1 MPWVIRIPRLAR
13 VTAASGAVWLRYR
26 VTSVPRLTGGSGAM
40 APGVMAPGAVD
51 TGSPV
56 WYTEPVLVQRVK
68 REEPMVNSK
77 SSLRVITIIVV
88 VGLLI
93 IGALWIHNDLKA
105 VARVNSTNITWKQFN
120 DALKKQSGNQMLAGL
135 LREELIR
142 QGAKQSNITVTDE
155 DVQSEL
161 DRLADQFGSTVGL
174 EQVLSQY
181 GMTLDDLRG
190 QIRSTLLLEGIAAK
204 DVTVEEE
211 ELKTYYEENKDKY
224 TEPEQVKARHILVED
239 EETAKSI
246 LKQLEMGEDFAEIAK
261 EKSTDPGSKDK
272 GGDLGFFERGVMDTS
287 FEEVAFSL
295 GIGETSA
302 PVTTM
307 FGYHIIR
314 VEDKKPER
322 LLPYEN
328 VQDDVRKQVIKQKAK
343 LTSAVLSELKDAA
356 QIKIND
362 KDLEG
367 AIYSIAY

>member
-1 MPWVIRIPRLAR
+1 MPR
-13 VTAASGAVWLRYR
+13 
-26 VTSVPRLTGGSGAM
+26 
-40 APGVMAPGAVD
+40 GAVD
-51 TGSPV
+51 TGSSV
-56 WYTEPVLVQRVK
+56 WYTKPVLVQRVK

-77 SSLRVITIIVV
+77 SSLRVVVIIVV

-93 IGALWIHNDLKA
+93 IGALWTYNDLKA

-142 QGAKQSNITVTDE
+142 QGAKQHNITVIDE

-161 DRLADQFGSTVGL
+161 DRLADQFGSTAGL

-181 GMTLDDLRG
+181 GMSLDDLRG
-190 QIRSTLLLEGIAAK
+190 QIKSTLLLEGIAAK

-211 ELKTYYEENKDKY
+211 ELKTYYEENKDRY

-246 LKQLEMGEDFAEIAK
+246 LKKLESGEDFAEIAK
-261 EKSTDPGSKDK
+261 EKSSDSGSKDK
-272 GGDLGFFERGVMDTS
+272 GGDLGFFERGVMDAS
-287 FEEVAFSL
+287 FEEAAFNL

-302 PVTTM
+302 PVKTM

-322 LLPYEN
+322 LAAFEE
-328 VQDDVRKQVIKQKAK
+328 VKDDVRKQVIKQKSK
-343 LTSAVLSELKDAA
+343 LTSEVLSDLKDAA

-362 KDLEG
+362 KELED
-367 AIYSIAY
+367 AIYSITY

>member
-1 MPWVIRIPRLAR
+1 
-13 VTAASGAVWLRYR
+13 
-26 VTSVPRLTGGSGAM
+26 
-40 APGVMAPGAVD
+40 
-51 TGSPV
+51 
-56 WYTEPVLVQRVK
+56 VK

-77 SSLRVITIIVV
+77 SSLRVVVIIVV

-93 IGALWIHNDLKA
+93 IGALWTYNDLKA

-142 QGAKQSNITVTDE
+142 QGAKQHNITVIDE

-161 DRLADQFGSTVGL
+161 DRLADQFGSTAGL

-181 GMTLDDLRG
+181 GMSLDDLRG
-190 QIRSTLLLEGIAAK
+190 QIKSTLLLEGIAAK

-211 ELKTYYEENKDKY
+211 ELKTYYEENKDRY

-246 LKQLEMGEDFAEIAK
+246 LKKLESGEDFAEIAK
-261 EKSTDPGSKDK
+261 EKSSDSGSKDK
-272 GGDLGFFERGVMDTS
+272 GGDLGFFERGVMDAS
-287 FEEVAFSL
+287 FEEAAFNL

-302 PVTTM
+302 PVKTM

-322 LLPYEN
+322 LAAFEE
-328 VQDDVRKQVIKQKAK
+328 VQDDVRKQVIKQKSK
-343 LTSAVLSELKDAA
+343 LTSEVLSDLKDAA

-362 KDLEG
+362 KELED
-367 AIYSIAY
+367 AVYNITY

>member
-1 MPWVIRIPRLAR
+1 
-13 VTAASGAVWLRYR
+13 
-26 VTSVPRLTGGSGAM
+26 
-40 APGVMAPGAVD
+40 
-51 TGSPV
+51 
-56 WYTEPVLVQRVK
+56 
-68 REEPMVNSK
+68 MVNSK
-77 SSLRVITIIVV
+77 SSLRVVVIIVV

-93 IGALWIHNDLKA
+93 IGALWTYNDLKA

-142 QGAKQSNITVTDE
+142 QGAKQHNITVIDE

-161 DRLADQFGSTVGL
+161 DRLADQFGSTAGL

-181 GMTLDDLRG
+181 GMSLDDLRG
-190 QIRSTLLLEGIAAK
+190 QIKSTLLLEGIAAK

-211 ELKTYYEENKDKY
+211 ELKTYYEENKDRY

-246 LKQLEMGEDFAEIAK
+246 LKKLESGEDFAEIAK
-261 EKSTDPGSKDK
+261 EKSSDSGSKDK
-272 GGDLGFFERGVMDTS
+272 GGDLGFFERGVMDAS
-287 FEEVAFSL
+287 FEEAAFNL

-302 PVTTM
+302 PVKTM

-322 LLPYEN
+322 LAAFEE
-328 VQDDVRKQVIKQKAK
+328 VQDDVRKQVIKQKSK
-343 LTSAVLSELKDAA
+343 LTSEVLSDLIDAA
-356 QIKIND
+356 QIKFND
-362 KDLEG
+362 KELED
-367 AIYSIAY
+367 AIYSITY

>member
-1 MPWVIRIPRLAR
+1 
-13 VTAASGAVWLRYR
+13 
-26 VTSVPRLTGGSGAM
+26 
-40 APGVMAPGAVD
+40 
-51 TGSPV
+51 
-56 WYTEPVLVQRVK
+56 
-68 REEPMVNSK
+68 MVNSK
-77 SSLRVITIIVV
+77 SSLRVVVIIVV

-93 IGALWIHNDLKA
+93 IGALWTYNDLKA

-142 QGAKQSNITVTDE
+142 QGAKQHNITVIDE

-161 DRLADQFGSTVGL
+161 DRLADQFGSTAGL

-181 GMTLDDLRG
+181 GMSLDDLRG
-190 QIRSTLLLEGIAAK
+190 QIKSTLLLEGIAAK

-211 ELKTYYEENKDKY
+211 ELKTYYEENKDRY
-224 TEPEQVKARHILVED
+224 TEPEQVKARHILGED

-246 LKQLEMGEDFAEIAK
+246 LKKLESGEDFAEIAK
-261 EKSTDPGSKDK
+261 EKSSDSGSKDK
-272 GGDLGFFERGVMDTS
+272 GGDLGFFERGVMDAS
-287 FEEVAFSL
+287 FEEAAFNL

-302 PVTTM
+302 PVKTM

-322 LLPYEN
+322 LAAFEE
-328 VQDDVRKQVIKQKAK
+328 VRDDVRKQVIKQKSK
-343 LTSAVLSELKDAA
+343 LTSEVLSDLKDAA

-362 KDLEG
+362 KELES
-367 AIYSIAY
+367 AVYSITY

>member
-1 MPWVIRIPRLAR
+1 
-13 VTAASGAVWLRYR
+13 
-26 VTSVPRLTGGSGAM
+26 
-40 APGVMAPGAVD
+40 
-51 TGSPV
+51 
-56 WYTEPVLVQRVK
+56 VK

-77 SSLRVITIIVV
+77 SSLRVVVIIVV

-93 IGALWIHNDLKA
+93 IGALWTYNDLKA

-181 GMTLDDLRG
+181 GMSLDDLRG
-190 QIRSTLLLEGIAAK
+190 QIKSTLLLEGIAAK

-211 ELKTYYEENKDKY
+211 ELRTYYEENKDKY

-246 LKQLEMGEDFAEIAK
+246 LKKLETGEDFAEIAK
-261 EKSTDPGSKDK
+261 EESADSGSKDK
-272 GGDLGFFERGVMDTS
+272 GGDLGFFERGVMDAS
-287 FEEVAFSL
+287 FEEAAFSL
-295 GIGETSA
+295 GIGEISA
-302 PVTTM
+302 PVKTM

-322 LLPYEN
+322 LAPFEE
-328 VQDDVRKQVIKQKAK
+328 VRDDVRKQVIKQKSK
-343 LTSAVLSELKDAA
+343 LTSEVLSDLKDAA

-362 KDLEG
+362 KELES
-367 AIYSIAY
+367 AVYSITY

>member
-1 MPWVIRIPRLAR
+1 
-13 VTAASGAVWLRYR
+13 
-26 VTSVPRLTGGSGAM
+26 
-40 APGVMAPGAVD
+40 
-51 TGSPV
+51 
-56 WYTEPVLVQRVK
+56 VK

-77 SSLRVITIIVV
+77 SSLRVVVIIVV

-93 IGALWIHNDLKA
+93 IGALWTYNDLKA

-142 QGAKQSNITVTDE
+142 QGAKQHNITVIDE

-161 DRLADQFGSTVGL
+161 DRLADQFGSTAGL

-181 GMTLDDLRG
+181 GMSLDDLRG
-190 QIRSTLLLEGIAAK
+190 QIKSTLLLEGIAAK

-211 ELKTYYEENKDKY
+211 ELKTYYEENKDRY

-246 LKQLEMGEDFAEIAK
+246 LKKLESGEDFAEIAK
-261 EKSTDPGSKDK
+261 EKSSDSGSKDK
-272 GGDLGFFERGVMDTS
+272 GGDLGFFERGVMDAS
-287 FEEVAFSL
+287 FEEAAFNL

-302 PVTTM
+302 PVKTM

-322 LLPYEN
+322 LAAFEE
-328 VQDDVRKQVIKQKAK
+328 VQDDVRKQVIKQKSK
-343 LTSAVLSELKDAA
+343 LTSEVLSDLKDAA

-362 KDLEG
+362 KELED
-367 AIYSIAY
+367 AIYSITY

>member
-1 MPWVIRIPRLAR
+1 
-13 VTAASGAVWLRYR
+13 
-26 VTSVPRLTGGSGAM
+26 
-40 APGVMAPGAVD
+40 
-51 TGSPV
+51 
-56 WYTEPVLVQRVK
+56 
-68 REEPMVNSK
+68 MVNSK
-77 SSLRVITIIVV
+77 RSLRVVVIIVV

-93 IGALWIHNDLKA
+93 IGALWTYNDLKA

-181 GMTLDDLRG
+181 GMSLDDLRG
-190 QIRSTLLLEGIAAK
+190 QIKSTLLLEGIAAK

-211 ELKTYYEENKDKY
+211 ELRTYYEENKDKY

-246 LKQLEMGEDFAEIAK
+246 LKKLETGEDFAEIAK
-261 EKSTDPGSKDK
+261 EESADSGSKDK
-272 GGDLGFFERGVMDTS
+272 GGDLGFFERGVMDAS
-287 FEEVAFSL
+287 FEEAAFSL
-295 GIGETSA
+295 GIGEISA
-302 PVTTM
+302 PVKTM

-322 LLPYEN
+322 LAPFEE
-328 VQDDVRKQVIKQKAK
+328 VRDDVRKQVIKQKSK
-343 LTSAVLSELKDAA
+343 LTSEVLSDLKDAA

-362 KDLEG
+362 KELES
-367 AIYSIAY
+367 AVYSITY

>member
-1 MPWVIRIPRLAR
+1 
-13 VTAASGAVWLRYR
+13 
-26 VTSVPRLTGGSGAM
+26 
-40 APGVMAPGAVD
+40 
-51 TGSPV
+51 
-56 WYTEPVLVQRVK
+56 
-68 REEPMVNSK
+68 MVNSK
-77 SSLRVITIIVV
+77 SSLRVVVIIVV

-93 IGALWIHNDLKA
+93 IGALWTYNDLKA

-142 QGAKQSNITVTDE
+142 QGAKQHNITVIDE

-161 DRLADQFGSTVGL
+161 DRLADQFGSTAGL

-181 GMTLDDLRG
+181 GMSLDDLRG
-190 QIRSTLLLEGIAAK
+190 QIKSTLLLEGIAAK

-211 ELKTYYEENKDKY
+211 ELKTYYEENKDRY

-246 LKQLEMGEDFAEIAK
+246 LKKLESGEDFAEIAK
-261 EKSTDPGSKDK
+261 EKSSDSGSKDK
-272 GGDLGFFERGVMDTS
+272 GGDLGFFERGVMDAS
-287 FEEVAFSL
+287 FEEAAFNL

-302 PVTTM
+302 PVKTM

-322 LLPYEN
+322 LAAFEE
-328 VQDDVRKQVIKQKAK
+328 VRDDVRKQVIKQKSK
-343 LTSAVLSELKDAA
+343 LTSEVLSDLKDAA

-362 KDLEG
+362 KELED
-367 AIYSIAY
+367 AVYNITY

>member
-1 MPWVIRIPRLAR
+1 
-13 VTAASGAVWLRYR
+13 
-26 VTSVPRLTGGSGAM
+26 
-40 APGVMAPGAVD
+40 
-51 TGSPV
+51 
-56 WYTEPVLVQRVK
+56 
-68 REEPMVNSK
+68 MVNSK
-77 SSLRVITIIVV
+77 SSLRVVVIIVV

-93 IGALWIHNDLKA
+93 IGALWTYNDLKA

-142 QGAKQSNITVTDE
+142 QGAKQHNITVIDE

-161 DRLADQFGSTVGL
+161 DRLADQFGSTAGL

-181 GMTLDDLRG
+181 GMSLDDLRG
-190 QIRSTLLLEGIAAK
+190 QIKSTLLLEGIAAK

-211 ELKTYYEENKDKY
+211 ELKTYYEENKDRY

-246 LKQLEMGEDFAEIAK
+246 LKKLESGEDFAEIAK
-261 EKSTDPGSKDK
+261 EKSSDSGSKDK
-272 GGDLGFFERGVMDTS
+272 GGDLGFFERGVMDAS
-287 FEEVAFSL
+287 FEEAAFNL

-302 PVTTM
+302 PVKTM

-322 LLPYEN
+322 LAAFEE
-328 VQDDVRKQVIKQKAK
+328 VQDDVRKQVIKQKSK
-343 LTSAVLSELKDAA
+343 LTSEVLSDLKDAA

-362 KDLEG
+362 KELED
-367 AIYSIAY
+367 AVYNITY

>member
-1 MPWVIRIPRLAR
+1 
-13 VTAASGAVWLRYR
+13 
-26 VTSVPRLTGGSGAM
+26 
-40 APGVMAPGAVD
+40 
-51 TGSPV
+51 
-56 WYTEPVLVQRVK
+56 
-68 REEPMVNSK
+68 MVNSK
-77 SSLRVITIIVV
+77 SSLRVVVIIVV

-93 IGALWIHNDLKA
+93 IGALWTYNDLKA

-181 GMTLDDLRG
+181 GMSLDDLRG
-190 QIRSTLLLEGIAAK
+190 QIKSTLLLEGIAAK

-211 ELKTYYEENKDKY
+211 ELRTYYEENKDKY

-246 LKQLEMGEDFAEIAK
+246 LKKLETGEDFAEIAK
-261 EKSTDPGSKDK
+261 EESADSGSKDK
-272 GGDLGFFERGVMDTS
+272 GGDLGFFERGVMDAS
-287 FEEVAFSL
+287 FEEAAFSL
-295 GIGETSA
+295 GIGEISA
-302 PVTTM
+302 PVKTM

-322 LLPYEN
+322 LAPFEE
-328 VQDDVRKQVIKQKAK
+328 VRDDVRKQVIKQKSK
-343 LTSAVLSELKDAA
+343 LTSEVLSDLKDAA

-362 KDLEG
+362 KELES
-367 AIYSIAY
+367 AVYSITY

>member
-1 MPWVIRIPRLAR
+1 
-13 VTAASGAVWLRYR
+13 
-26 VTSVPRLTGGSGAM
+26 
-40 APGVMAPGAVD
+40 
-51 TGSPV
+51 
-56 WYTEPVLVQRVK
+56 
-68 REEPMVNSK
+68 MVNSK
-77 SSLRVITIIVV
+77 SSLRVVVIIVV

-93 IGALWIHNDLKA
+93 IGALWTYNDLKA

-142 QGAKQSNITVTDE
+142 QGAKQHNITVIDE

-161 DRLADQFGSTVGL
+161 DRLADQFGSTAGL

-181 GMTLDDLRG
+181 GMSLDDLRG
-190 QIRSTLLLEGIAAK
+190 QIKSTLLLEGIAAK

-211 ELKTYYEENKDKY
+211 ELKTYYEENKDRY

-246 LKQLEMGEDFAEIAK
+246 LKKLESGEDFAEIAK
-261 EKSTDPGSKDK
+261 EKSSDSGSKDK
-272 GGDLGFFERGVMDTS
+272 GGDLGFFERGVMDAS
-287 FEEVAFSL
+287 FEEAAFNL

-302 PVTTM
+302 PVKTM

-322 LLPYEN
+322 LAAFEE
-328 VQDDVRKQVIKQKAK
+328 VQDDVRKQVIKQKSK
-343 LTSAVLSELKDAA
+343 LTSEVLSDLKDAA

-362 KDLEG
+362 KELED
-367 AIYSIAY
+367 AIYSITY